1 MGITGDN
8 VVDVFKIYCKEKSK
22 LFIPDSPRQDEV
34 AQSLAEHYD
43 SDDLLEAIK
52 FYVSNEVGPILI
64 FDFALKSRDYVVK
77 IQKERA
83 SVDRFKQT
91 VAETRKLIES
101 DEL

>member
-1 MGITGDN
+1 MGIIGND
-8 VVDVFKIYCKEKSK
+8 VVEVFKLYCKEKSK
-22 LFIPDSPRQDEV
+22 LFIPDSPRQDEI
-34 AQSLAEHYD
+34 ASSLAEHYD

-52 FYVSNEVGPILI
+52 FYVTNEPGPILV
-64 FDFALKSRDYVVK
+64 FDFALKSRDYVSK

-91 VAETRKLIES
+91 VAETRKLIHK

>member
-1 MGITGDN
+1 MAITGND
-8 VVDVFKIYCKEKSK
+8 VIAVFKVYCKEYNK
-22 LFIPDSPRQDEV
+22 LFIPDSPRQDDV
-34 AQSLAEHYD
+34 ADSLAEHYD

-52 FYVSNEVGPILI
+52 WYVDKDAGPILV
-64 FDFALKSRDYVVK
+64 FDFALKSRDYIQK

-91 VAETRKLIES
+91 VAETRKLIEQ